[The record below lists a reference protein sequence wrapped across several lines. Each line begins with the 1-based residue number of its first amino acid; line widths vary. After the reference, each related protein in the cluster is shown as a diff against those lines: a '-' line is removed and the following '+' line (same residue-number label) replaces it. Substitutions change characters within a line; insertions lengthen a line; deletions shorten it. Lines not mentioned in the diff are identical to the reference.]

1 MNGIGSKTTRI
12 LKEGRKERKRKGGPR
27 ILMEEKGNDDNEG
40 PSRWECWILLLL
52 LGANYGEKGRMARG
66 EPSECGECRV
76 WVGTSLVSFSRSF
89 TTRPLHHRTAVLS
102 SVVTETRVL
111 PIQGFP
117 VVHCTSFLTRSLAHS
132 FSTSLTFTGG
142 SYNTEPLSFLSLRF
156 SA

>member
-1 MNGIGSKTTRI
+1 
-12 LKEGRKERKRKGGPR
+12 
-27 ILMEEKGNDDNEG
+27 MEEKGNDDNEG

-117 VVHCTSFLTRSLAHS
+117 VVHCTSSSLVLNLPHFHWWLIQHRASVLSLAP
-132 FSTSLTFTGG
+132 FFRLNAG
-142 SYNTEPLSFLSLRF
+142 SKGRHLSLLD
-156 SA
+156 

>member
-1 MNGIGSKTTRI
+1 
-12 LKEGRKERKRKGGPR
+12 
-27 ILMEEKGNDDNEG
+27 MEEKGNDDNEG

-117 VVHCTSFLTRSLAHS
+117 VVHCTSSSLAHS
-132 FSTSLTFTGG
+132 LTR
-142 SYNTEPLSFLSLRF
+142 SQPPSLSLVAHTTPSLCPF
-156 SA
+156 SRSVFPLECWLEGQTLESSGLTNRRTRKQQ